1 MTSGTAKDQTT
12 TDGKTGDEVFAPLS
26 GGEST
31 TDARTGDGKLSAE
44 AIKQI
49 CLEAGADDAGFV
61 EVDRAELAEEREGIL
76 RSYPKT
82 RALISIIKQS
92 NRESIQSAALSVV
105 DEEYKHAY
113 DELGKASKRIMKR
126 LNAIGVRGVTTPTG
140 FPMDM
145 TVWPGKI
152 WDIGHK
158 PVAVEAGLGHMG
170 LHRNVIHPKLG
181 GNIHLE
187 TILIDTEVDGYDK
200 PLDDNPCID
209 CKLCAVVCPVAAIP
223 TKGGEFSF
231 LKCVSHNYHEMIGGF
246 QDWIEGLVG
255 AKSVGAYRKK
265 FKDSETLMK
274 WQALTIGYQFRC
286 SYCMAVCPA
295 GEEALPC
302 YQSGK
307 KEYLDTIVKP
317 LKDKVEPIYVIA
329 NTASEEAAK
338 KNPAKEV
345 RYVNNTIRP
354 VSVAS
359 FLVGAKLLFLP
370 ERAKGLD
377 LNLHFEFTGKE
388 NVSATIKISDCTLDV
403 QEGFVGDPDLKVIA
417 DSETWVKM
425 LNEEV
430 SLPKALITR
439 KLKLKGSPARMK
451 EFKSCI
457 A

>member
-1 MTSGTAKDQTT
+1 MTSGTTKDQAAA
-12 TDGKTGDEVFAPLS
+12 GGSAGDQVFAPLS
-26 GGEST
+26 GGERT
-31 TDARTGDGKLSAE
+31 TGARTDDGKLSADV
-44 AIKQI
+44 IRQI

-61 EVDRAELAEEREGIL
+61 EVDREGLAEEREGIL
-76 RSYPKT
+76 RAYPKT

-92 NRESIQSAALSVV
+92 NRESIQSASLPVV
-105 DEEYKHAY
+105 DEEYRYAY
-113 DELGKASKRIMKR
+113 DELGKASKRILKR
-126 LNAIGVRGVTTPTG
+126 LNAIGIRGVTTPTG

-145 TVWPGKI
+145 TLWPGKI
-152 WDIGHK
+152 WDVGHK
-158 PVAVEAGLGHMG
+158 SVAVEAGLGHMG

-187 TILIDTEVDGYDK
+187 TILIDTEMDSYDK
-200 PLDDNPCID
+200 SLDDNPCID

-223 TKGGEFSF
+223 AKDGEFSF
-231 LKCVSHNYHEMIGGF
+231 MKCVSHNYHEMIGGF
-246 QDWIEGLVG
+246 QDWIEGMVG
-255 AKSVGAYRKK
+255 AKSVGAYRSQ
-265 FKDSETLMK
+265 FKDGETLMK

-295 GEEALPC
+295 GEEALPA
-302 YQSGK
+302 YESGR

-317 LKDKVEPIYVIA
+317 LKNKKEPVYVIA
-329 NTASEEAAK
+329 NTDSEETAK

-359 FLVGAKLLFLP
+359 FLVGARLAFVP

-388 NVSATIKISDCTLDV
+388 NVNATIAISDGTISV
-403 QEGFVGDPDLKVIA
+403 QEGFEGTADLKVIA

-425 LNEEV
+425 LNEQV